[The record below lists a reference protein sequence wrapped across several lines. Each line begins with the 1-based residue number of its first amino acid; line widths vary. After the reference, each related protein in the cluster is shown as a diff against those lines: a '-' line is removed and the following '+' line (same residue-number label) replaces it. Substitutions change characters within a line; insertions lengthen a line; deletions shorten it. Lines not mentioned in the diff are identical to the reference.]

1 MKSLC
6 LFLLCM
12 CYAVAVVALLIPV
25 FVGIT
30 RYDFN
35 YIDGYSCNHVYRYM
49 LMGSNAILSD
59 ARDQLK
65 QRYSVT
71 VSFFLAIRKN
81 VFDI

>member
-6 LFLLCM
+6 LYLLCM
-12 CYAVAVVALLIPV
+12 CYAFAVVALLIPV

-65 QRYSVT
+65 QRYNVT
-71 VSFFLAIRKN
+71 VSLFFSY
-81 VFDI
+81 